1 MPHHPS
7 PTADTSHAIP
17 ARPATEAWG
26 YLISLPE
33 RSARALIALGAGV
46 IHETANLLLP
56 AGVRRSRLYQ
66 STLGRLLRILIEG
79 VGQVQ
84 GAFPAEPLSVNE
96 LFVRKTAG
104 NVVELA
110 SILAVGWSPIWL
122 LAAASDLIGGTRVY
136 LQALVAELEAS
147 GALPSGTQITSFE
160 ELLAALE
167 GSSGAVADAIDLLP
181 TNVRELRAAWEQLQG
196 HVADL
201 PDAGRLA
208 ELFADLQAA
217 AKRERRTLLQLSTL
231 VAIGAMRAGM
241 KLGHSHIFTYY
252 RDTLKA
258 IAAEGL
264 PLSLQRLS
272 APYLVGAVG
281 HLDRRRDSYTQ
292 RLLRRW
298 RRERRTAP
306 A

>member
-1 MPHHPS
+1 MFHQPS
-7 PTADTSHAIP
+7 PAASSNHALMATP
-17 ARPATEAWG
+17 AAETRG
-26 YLISLPE
+26 YLASLPE
-33 RSARALIALGAGV
+33 RSARALIALGAGL
-46 IHETANLLLP
+46 IHETASLLLP

-84 GAFPAEPLSVNE
+84 GAFPAEPLSINE
-96 LFVRKTAG
+96 LLIRKTAG

-122 LAAASDLIGGTRVY
+122 LAALSDLSGGTRVY
-136 LQALVAELEAS
+136 LQALVAELAAS
-147 GALPSGTQITSFE
+147 GALPAGVQIASFE
-160 ELLAALE
+160 QLLTALE
-167 GSSGAVADAIDLLP
+167 GASGTLADTIDLLP
-181 TNVRELRAAWEQLQG
+181 TNLRELRIAWEQLQG

-208 ELFADLQAA
+208 GLYADLQAA
-217 AKRERRTLLQLSTL
+217 ATREGRTLLQLSTL
-231 VAIGAMRAGM
+231 VARGALRAGVQ
-241 KLGHSHIFTYY
+241 LGHAHIFAYY
-252 RDTLKA
+252 RDTLRG

-264 PLSLQRLS
+264 PFSMQRVS

-281 HLDRRRDSYTQ
+281 HLDRGRDSYTQ
-292 RLLRRW
+292 RLLHHLSGR
-298 RRERRTAP
+298 A